1 MVEDTNVTDFP
12 VKLDFERYRAGPERA
27 ISLTDDLGLVRR
39 SGPLNVLSGRIQPPR
54 LIPGRGPIAVQGPRD
69 RGGTCWA
76 CAGASTHRGA

>member
-54 LIPGRGPIAVQGPRD
+54 V
-69 RGGTCWA
+69 
-76 CAGASTHRGA
+76 